1 MLAAEDSCFDLV
13 GPRQHGTANNRPF
26 ATSDHMV
33 QVMIFWRKRNV
44 RDSTGKCK
52 QRKLTLF

>member
-33 QVMIFWRKRNV
+33 QVMIFWMAKECDRLQNNTQLTRKV
-44 RDSTGKCK
+44 
-52 QRKLTLF
+52 